1 MIDSNGYMFDI
12 NYKCDGSRSDC
23 NKAIKEILRLEK
35 RWEALRNELETF
47 INKVKSLP
55 ISEDNK
61 SIGISSFEAILGAMA
76 ELEEK

>member
-1 MIDSNGYMFDI
+1 MTKAS
-12 NYKCDGSRSDC
+12 CDGSKSDC

-35 RWEALRNELETF
+35 RWKTLRSELETF

-61 SIGISSFEAILGAMA
+61 SIGISSFEAILGAMD
-76 ELEEK
+76 ELEELK